1 MENCPI
7 SISLPLVRA
16 PQIFIGKPSLFDSH
30 VLRRVDFTLVAPGEN
45 MSPKPRQPDNS
56 FIFKKIPKIRPLLL
70 IFTILVHANI
80 VSSLDVCICLFS
92 GFPSL
97 FYSLF
102 SRVKRGV
109 ILKYNS
115 HHVTT
120 LLKTLLRPPISLSN
134 SQSPSNG
141 QQGPIQFALSY
152 PSVLS
157 SYFFPPAHFHWP
169 PCTSTNMPSLL
180 LPQDLCT
187 SHPLCLEHS
196 PPISV

>member
-1 MENCPI
+1 MLT
-7 SISLPLVRA
+7 SLWWL
-16 PQIFIGKPSLFDSH
+16 QEKTCHPSLDGQIIHLS
-30 VLRRVDFTLVAPGEN
+30 
-45 MSPKPRQPDNS
+45 S
-56 FIFKKIPKIRPLLL
+56 KKIPKIRPLLS

-157 SYFFPPAHFHWP
+157 SYFCPPSSLSLASLHFHKYAKLAP
-169 PCTSTNMPSLL
+169 AS
-180 LPQDLCT
+180 
-187 SHPLCLEHS
+187 
-196 PPISV
+196 